1 MTSINTNTDFS
12 NYDKF
17 MEAAKQGQEG
27 LDKIYDYIDTLKLYL
42 RDSRLNTSIKVDEI
56 NKLKAEIVE
65 LNKDLDIIHKEIWSC
80 DGEYDGK
87 VNESVWAIQEE
98 RQTHKELEEE
108 NDKLKEE
115 MDELKAENTEL
126 MKEQYKLLDE
136 KESLSTTFWTKNEE
150 LKEDIER
157 LKGKATAWKIINAG
171 TDWENIAQICDEEMA
186 RELVKTGEV
195 NWMDFD
201 FLIWPENEEE

>member
-1 MTSINTNTDFS
+1 MTMEQLKQFALDVHNFAFATK
-12 NYDKF
+12 YDD
-17 MEAAKQGQEG
+17 
-27 LDKIYDYIDTLKLYL
+27 LD
-42 RDSRLNTSIKVDEI
+42 
-56 NKLKAEIVE
+56 IVSSMDLDCVVEE
-65 LNKDLDIIHKEIWSC
+65 LNKDK
-80 DGEYDGK
+80 
-87 VNESVWAIQEE
+87 
-98 RQTHKELEEE
+98 
-108 NDKLKEE
+108 DKMYKE

>member
-1 MTSINTNTDFS
+1 METITINIDEYNLLKEQNKKLRVDS
-12 NYDKF
+12 NEYV
-17 MEAAKQGQEG
+17 
-27 LDKIYDYIDTLKLYL
+27 
-42 RDSRLNTSIKVDEI
+42 KV
-56 NKLKAEIVE
+56 
-65 LNKDLDIIHKEIWSC
+65 
-80 DGEYDGK
+80 
-87 VNESVWAIQEE
+87 
-98 RQTHKELEEE
+98 KELYFQANEE